1 MGLAMAPFAAALA
14 PLLGV
19 PATLI
24 GGAGLLLLPLAAFIG
39 WLSSRAV
46 PPRALV
52 LVVILGNLAWSVES
66 MIVLAR
72 HAGQVTALGG
82 AFVAAQAAAVL
93 GFAILEYIGLRRP
106 KSTA

>member
-1 MGLAMAPFAAALA
+1 
-14 PLLGV
+14 
-19 PATLI
+19 
-24 GGAGLLLLPLAAFIG
+24 
-39 WLSSRAV
+39 V

-66 MIVLAR
+66 VIVLAR

-93 GFAILEYIGLRRP
+93 GFATLEYIGLRRP
-106 KSTA
+106 KSAA